1 MKLKVQHSLRSLL
14 VFIGVVCV
22 IFAVVYSDRFL
33 WVSSSATETP
43 VSWMRNSSSMKSD
56 FEYLWNNKHDP
67 NIDRSEAVKNLRLL
81 VSQEVPPESPA
92 SDIKKHIERHYRNPS
107 FAFSGF
113 LNDCW
118 TQNAHGHPTVL
129 YSGHKL
135 VTVNYYV
142 RNDKLFYVG
151 VSLGIHGGYI
161 DLTEPVDFYDFS
173 SSSSGD

>member
-118 TQNAHGHPTVL
+118 TQNAHGYPTVL
-129 YSGHKL
+129 IQDTNWLLLITMFGMTNSSTWVFHWESTGA
-135 VTVNYYV
+135 
-142 RNDKLFYVG
+142 
-151 VSLGIHGGYI
+151 I
-161 DLTEPVDFYDFS
+161 LT
-173 SSSSGD
+173 